1 MKDRHRLIARLF
13 VLFFSVS
20 VSVAV
25 LPCGII
31 NTHGLFGE
39 ITSSVVT
46 DGEEE
51 SAIQESRIYEK
62 QKQISGINIYNK
74 WLEIWICIVVMAF
87 IQYIYSL
94 PRGETIVT
102 LKVRMDN

>member
-1 MKDRHRLIARLF
+1 MREWALKDRHRLIARLF

-20 VSVAV
+20 ISVAV

-51 SAIQESRIYEK
+51 STIQESCIYLILGENTPPS
-62 QKQISGINIYNK
+62 IR
-74 WLEIWICIVVMAF
+74 
-87 IQYIYSL
+87 
-94 PRGETIVT
+94 RG
-102 LKVRMDN
+102 